1 VKSRINFCGEARAG
15 SRNACELTSPPDHA
29 TRVTGLAVNRIPSGF
44 FTSEHTMAKVNA
56 FSLIAATLTAAVSV
70 LSVGPALAAVQCNT
84 KGGFPAFLTEFR
96 KDAAKQ
102 GISKRGLTALD
113 GLAIDDG
120 VLAADRGQKVFK
132 QSFEQFSARMIS
144 RDRLV
149 KGAQL
154 MKRHA
159 STIKNIEQKY
169 GVPGGV
175 VVAIWGL
182 ETDYGVNQ
190 GKLSVLRSVA
200 TLAYDC
206 RRTDKFQGE
215 LLDALRI
222 VDRGDMA
229 SADMKGDWAGEIG
242 QTQFLPSSFVKYA
255 VNFGGRGKP
264 DLIRNSDDVLAS
276 TANYLKSKGWQ
287 RGQGWGP
294 GQPNFDVI
302 KEWNKADVY
311 ARTIAL
317 FGEKLEGNTVR
328 AETTG
333 DAKVA
338 NNAAGK
344 PKKR

>member
-1 VKSRINFCGEARAG
+1 M
-15 SRNACELTSPPDHA
+15 P
-29 TRVTGLAVNRIPSGF
+29 
-44 FTSEHTMAKVNA
+44 KVNA
-56 FSLIAATLTAAVSV
+56 SSLVAAALTGAVVV
-70 LSVGPALAAVQCNT
+70 LSAAPALAAVQCNT
-84 KGGFPAFLTEFR
+84 KGGFPAFLTEFK
-96 KDAAKQ
+96 KDAGKQ
-102 GISKRGLTALD
+102 GISKRGLAALD
-113 GLAIDDG
+113 GVTIDDS
-120 VLAADRGQKVFK
+120 VLAADRSQKVFK
-132 QSFEQFSARMIS
+132 QTFEQFSARMIS
-144 RDRLV
+144 RDRLT
-149 KGAQL
+149 KAAQL
-154 MKRHA
+154 MKQHA
-159 STIKNIEQKY
+159 STIKAIEQKY

-190 GKLSVLRSVA
+190 GKLSVVRSVA

-242 QTQFLPSSFVKYA
+242 QTQFLPSSYVKYA
-255 VNFGGRGKP
+255 TTLDGRGKA
-264 DLIRNSDDVLAS
+264 DLIRNSSDVLAS

-294 GQPNFDVI
+294 GQPNFEVI

-317 FGEKLEGNTVR
+317 FGQKLEGNGAR
-328 AETTG
+328 ADTTD

-338 NNAAGK
+338 NNASSK
-344 PKKR
+344 PKKH